1 MYIVGW
7 GMASLKKS
15 TVFILMTLCWL
26 YSMSGLLIG
35 ISIYFGIL
43 LQIFIPTLSVLEA
56 VIGLIKTLGD
66 EGLVGL
72 LAGIWLVGQFFLS
85 YKLYGSLKNKYESLY
100 SSLNQFYFVSTIQI
114 IYNSI

>member
-1 MYIVGW
+1 
-7 GMASLKKS
+7 MASLKKS

-56 VIGLIKTLGD
+56 VIGLIRTLGD

-85 YKLYGSLKNKYESLY
+85 YKLYGSLKNKYESL
-100 SSLNQFYFVSTIQI
+100 
-114 IYNSI
+114 